1 MASSL
6 SNKLANEIFTSLS
19 DNQLETVI
27 LALRCSLE
35 STNGIMLL
43 SKQQK
48 DFILSL
54 LNYYQ
59 TLT

>member
-1 MASSL
+1 MSL

-27 LALRCSLE
+27 LAMKYGIE
-35 STNGIMLL
+35 SEKAQLDL
-43 SKQQK
+43 SKQEI